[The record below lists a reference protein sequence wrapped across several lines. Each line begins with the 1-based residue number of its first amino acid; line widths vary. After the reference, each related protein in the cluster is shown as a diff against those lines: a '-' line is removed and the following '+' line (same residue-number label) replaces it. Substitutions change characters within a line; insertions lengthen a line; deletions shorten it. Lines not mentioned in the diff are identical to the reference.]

1 MATTAAEPATTP
13 DIRANAF
20 DLLRL
25 VAAFTV
31 LVEHSWVLLGDDY
44 PLLPERSGTT
54 IGGVGLGIFFLT
66 SGYLILDSWLRD
78 PSAHRFAARRAL
90 RIAPLFVLV
99 VLVGALVVGPVLSTL
114 APGAYFRD
122 GGTWA
127 YVGSHL
133 TLHTLEFDLPG
144 VLVDAPESS
153 AINGALWTIPIEIYC
168 YIGILGL
175 GVVGIARQRW
185 LVAALAVVPVG
196 VLVVADVSGYD
207 GTVVPRLLSTNGL
220 PLVAFFALGMA
231 VRSLRAGWRP
241 PWALT
246 GLAVVVW
253 PFTWGSPVAGI
264 AAFVAIALLTLTVA
278 FAMPA
283 AVQHPTG
290 TDDLSYGIYV
300 LGYPVQQILIGSG
313 VAPGALVLLL
323 TVVIVAPLAVLSWRF
338 IERPML
344 ALKPRRAR

>member
-1 MATTAAEPATTP
+1 MATTSTEPATTP

-25 VAAFTV
+25 LAAFTV

-78 PSAHRFAARRAL
+78 PSPYRFAARRAL

-99 VLVGALVVGPVLSTL
+99 VLGGALVLGPLLSAL
-114 APGAYFRD
+114 APGAYYRD

-133 TLHTLEFDLPG
+133 TLYELQFDLPG
-144 VLVDAPESS
+144 VLADAPGSS

-168 YIGILGL
+168 YVGILLL
-175 GVVGIARQRW
+175 GVVGIARRRW

-196 VLVVADVSGYD
+196 LLVAVEATGFS
-207 GTVVPRLLSTNGL
+207 GTVIPRLLSTNGL
-220 PLVAFFALGMA
+220 PLVAFFAVGMA
-231 VRSLRAGWRP
+231 VRSLRTGWRP

-246 GLAVVVW
+246 GLAVVAW
-253 PFTWGSPVAGI
+253 PFTWGTPAAGI
-264 AAFVAIALLTLTVA
+264 AAFAVIGLLTLTAA
-278 FAMPA
+278 FALPT
-283 AVQHPTG
+283 VLQHPTG
-290 TDDLSYGIYV
+290 SNDLSYGVYV
-300 LGYPVQQILIGSG
+300 LGYPVLQILVAAG
-313 VAPGALVLLL
+313 VTSGALVLLL
-323 TVVIVAPLAVLSWRF
+323 TVLIVAPLALLSWRF
-338 IERPML
+338 VERPML
-344 ALKPRRAR
+344 ALKPRRTP